1 MGRERLFWVSVVLF
15 AGVLALSAVLL
26 PERVPLHFGAG
37 GDVDRWGTRAQA
49 LTLDVLVGGGTVALL
64 AVLVLTAHR
73 LPLEWVNVPHKD
85 VWSAPEHE
93 PELRRRLREDLAE
106 FGAATVLLLAVV
118 VVLAPLHAARTG
130 TGQLPW
136 WAVAAFALYLAYA
149 VLFGVRNVRTRYRP
163 PSG

>member
-1 MGRERLFWVSVVLF
+1 MDRDRLFWASVVLF
-15 AGVLALSAVLL
+15 AGTVALSAALL
-26 PERVPLHFGAG
+26 PERVPLHFGAA

-49 LTLDVLVGGGTVALL
+49 LTFDVLVGGGVVALL
-64 AVLVLTAHR
+64 AVLVRTVHR
-73 LPLEWVNVPHKD
+73 VPLEWVDVPHKD

-93 PELRRRLREDLAE
+93 PELRRRIREDLAE

-118 VVLAPLHAARTG
+118 VLATLHAARTG
-130 TGQLPW
+130 SGQLPW

-163 PSG
+163 PPG